1 MKFKKIW
8 VTSSFH
14 SFPREFEVLF
24 SIISTIPII
33 MKSLLSMILWDFVSN
48 TKVYKVTMYM
58 KQYFLRCWC
67 EFCLSFFIIW
77 CLEMPILSSP
87 TLVAVPVS
95 NQNVFI
101 AQNKHTHIYIYS
113 SKFSLHC
120 TTAKYS
126 LSLPIKIVKKKFLI
140 KLQLTKF
147 NFS

>member
-87 TLVAVPVS
+87 TLVSVPAS
-95 NQNVFI
+95 NHYF
-101 AQNKHTHIYIYS
+101 S
-113 SKFSLHC
+113 SQKYLEKDLHSLEQI
-120 TTAKYS
+120 
-126 LSLPIKIVKKKFLI
+126 LSLLYIKNI
-140 KLQLTKF
+140 LQLLLMYF
-147 NFS
+147 WS